1 MGFRDS
7 VPSRSRGEESHRRSH
22 RHRSRSPH
30 ESKSRNS
37 RRHGRSRSSSRDGGH
52 RERRR
57 RRSFDSDH
65 SAERTTSKRHAKERR
80 SSPHDRHR
88 DRDRNTSPRTANVK
102 RYERDASLLERSD
115 STSSASATKP
125 IAVEADERGK
135 ISPRGEHVK
144 AADTSDAAATSA
156 KSQAPAKDTAKLDR
170 LARFKKLA
178 EEKKMRSAQANGVN
192 TTKVVSV
199 KLTGVKPKKVTKNA
213 LESFFQG
220 PAEVQASESVVADP
234 DSGGVDP
241 LDFYMANIMKESAEE
256 LKQVQIAPIIQED
269 VNSVSEE
276 GKSVTLEEIMAMTNG
291 AEATADDNQ
300 EEEFLEKLRRKTK
313 KDSKL
318 QGGEE
323 HVISSDDENAE
334 AAAKVDY
341 SDMFK
346 GTTRSRI
353 EMPKVDHSTIDYK
366 PFKKNFY
373 VQISAITAMKDHE
386 VDALRKANGNIRVR
400 GKQCPRPIYNF
411 SQCGLPDP
419 ILALL
424 QRRNYEK
431 PFPIQMQ
438 CIPAL
443 MCGRDVLAIAETGS
457 GKTLAYLLP
466 AIRHALDQPKLREND
481 GMIVLIIAPTRE
493 LANQI
498 GVECSKLSKLVG
510 LRTKAVYGGAP
521 IGEQLN
527 ALKRG
532 AEIVCGTPGRLIEVL
547 TISNGKVTN
556 LRRVTFV
563 VIDEA
568 DRMFD
573 LGFSPQI
580 SAIVDN
586 VRPDRQTALFS
597 ATFPPTIEAL
607 AKKILTKPL
616 QIVVGES
623 GKSASQVDQHVMVL
637 HEGQKIFALLK
648 LLGEWHEH
656 GSIIIF
662 VNRQVDADNMFAELI
677 KHGYECA
684 VLHGGQDQTD
694 REFTLQDFRDGTKGI
709 LIATSIA
716 ARGIDVK
723 SVVLVINYA
732 TPDHIEDYVHR
743 VGRTGRAGNI
753 GTSYTF
759 ITPEEGAKSHDIIKA
774 LKASNQEVPVEL
786 QDLAQAHLATL
797 DGRHKVRFGGG
808 FGGRGFKFTDAE
820 KSRQQQERQ
829 YAHRALGFNND
840 FDEEEEAA
848 LIENATGAGGIAKTT
863 TSALPATVAQ
873 PGAKD
878 PNNPFDKSTV
888 TVGSSRRSEHV
899 TQRAPEP
906 MIKGLTCAG
915 YIDASTGYAHD
926 EFDIN
931 SYPEIVRLR
940 ITNKEVL
947 TYVMEQTGV
956 TLQVKGRYI
965 PVDMATRNLSM
976 LGGTKGLYIEISG
989 PSVVSVQAALSEL
1002 RKVVQAAAAPQYG
1015 QQGMQKMTGRYS
1027 VL

>member
-1 MGFRDS
+1 MGFRGS
-7 VPSRSRGEESHRRSH
+7 LYERSRGDDGRGRSH

-30 ESKSRNS
+30 EAKSRHS
-37 RRHGRSRSSSRDGGH
+37 RRHGRSRSPSIDG
-52 RERRR
+52 
-57 RRSFDSDH
+57 
-65 SAERTTSKRHAKERR
+65 
-80 SSPHDRHR
+80 RHR
-88 DRDRNTSPRTANVK
+88 DRRRKHSLHSDVSGDEEVSK
-102 RYERDASLLERSD
+102 RYRSRSRDHHKDRRKSSERRHSKRDARDDADAALRDGRSAESTKYPAEQDERTHSD
-115 STSSASATKP
+115 RQTQHTVETATDASAQKQLP
-125 IAVEADERGK
+125 DK
-135 ISPRGEHVK
+135 
-144 AADTSDAAATSA
+144 DA
-156 KSQAPAKDTAKLDR
+156 AKLDR

-178 EEKKMRSAQANGVN
+178 EEKKLRASMTNGGGA
-192 TTKVVSV
+192 TKILSL
-199 KLTGVKPKKVTKNA
+199 KLGAAKSKKVENNA
-213 LESFFQG
+213 LESFFQ
-220 PAEVQASESVVADP
+220 VQTEAQGKEDAQDSADAG
-234 DSGGVDP
+234 DVDP
-241 LDFYMANIMKESAEE
+241 LDLYMTNILKESEEE
-256 LKQVQIAPIIQED
+256 LKHVQLAPILDPNSSISSD
-269 VNSVSEE
+269 V
-276 GKSVTLEEIMAMTNG
+276 GKSVTLEEIMAMSNEP
-291 AEATADDNQ
+291 EAAGEDC
-300 EEEFLEKLRRKTK
+300 EEEFLSQLRRKTK
-313 KDSKL
+313 RDSK
-318 QGGEE
+318 QHDGDDG
-323 HVISSDDENAE
+323 VISSDDEKPE
-334 AAAKVDY
+334 RTQTVDY
-341 SDMFK
+341 SEMFK
-346 GTTRSRI
+346 GSTRSRI
-353 EMPKVDHSTIDYK
+353 EMPKVDHSTIDYP

-373 VQISAITAMKDHE
+373 VQISAITAMKEHE
-386 VDALRKANGNIRVR
+386 VDAFRKANGNIRVR

-424 QRRNYEK
+424 QHRNYEK

-466 AIRHALDQPKLREND
+466 AIRHVLYQPKLREND

-493 LANQI
+493 LASQI
-498 GVECSKLSKLVG
+498 GAESSKLSKLVG

-580 SAIVDN
+580 SAIIDN

-616 QIVVGES
+616 QVVVGES

-637 HEGQKIFALLK
+637 RENQKIYALLK

-774 LKASNQEVPVEL
+774 LKASNQEVPMDL
-786 QDLAQAHLATL
+786 QHLAEAHLATL
-797 DGRHKVRFGGG
+797 DGKHKVRIGGG

-829 YAHRALGFNND
+829 YACKALGFNND
-840 FDEEEEAA
+840 MDEEEEAA
-848 LIENATGAGGIAKTT
+848 LAENATGGIANIKTSSGGLQSSLT
-863 TSALPATVAQ
+863 QTQQKET
-873 PGAKD
+873 
-878 PNNPFDKSTV
+878 NPFDKPIIT
-888 TVGSSRRSEHV
+888 RE
-899 TQRAPEP
+899 PEP

-915 YIDASTGYAHD
+915 YIDANTGYAHD

-931 SYPEIVRLR
+931 SFPELVRHR

-947 TYVMEQTGV
+947 SYVMEQAGV

-965 PVDMATRNLSM
+965 PVETATRNLNV

-989 PSVVSVQAALSEL
+989 PSVVSVQSALSEL
-1002 RKVVQAAAAPQYG
+1002 RKIVQSAAIPQYG
-1015 QQGMQKMTGRYS
+1015 QPVMQKMTGRYS

>member
-1 MGFRDS
+1 MN
-7 VPSRSRGEESHRRSH
+7 
-22 RHRSRSPH
+22 H
-30 ESKSRNS
+30 EDK
-37 RRHGRSRSSSRDGGH
+37 GRSAS
-52 RERRR
+52 E
-57 RRSFDSDH
+57 
-65 SAERTTSKRHAKERR
+65 AK
-80 SSPHDRHR
+80 
-88 DRDRNTSPRTANVK
+88 
-102 RYERDASLLERSD
+102 L
-115 STSSASATKP
+115 
-125 IAVEADERGK
+125 AVEA
-135 ISPRGEHVK
+135 K
-144 AADTSDAAATSA
+144 AASTLEAADKANDDVSPSKKQT
-156 KSQAPAKDTAKLDR
+156 PAKDMTKLDR

-178 EEKKMRSAQANGVN
+178 EEKKV
-192 TTKVVSV
+192 TTVKAAGDAAPKTVTLKIEPAKAKKVVI
-199 KLTGVKPKKVTKNA
+199 NA
-213 LESFFQG
+213 LGSFFQSA
-220 PAEVQASESVVADP
+220 AETQSNEQPEAVTDTN
-234 DSGGVDP
+234 GVDP
-241 LDFYMANIMKESAEE
+241 LDFYMETIMKESAEE
-256 LKQVQIAPIIQED
+256 LSQIQFEPVIETEVDDTAD
-269 VNSVSEE
+269 V
-276 GKSVTLEEIMAMTNG
+276 GKAVTLEEIMAMAEEDTQAPNG
-291 AEATADDNQ
+291 VEN
-300 EEEFLEKLRRKTK
+300 EEEFVAKLKRKTIKDVKKQNGEDGGISSDEEKPEKLRT
-313 KDSKL
+313 
-318 QGGEE
+318 
-323 HVISSDDENAE
+323 A
-334 AAAKVDY
+334 DY
-341 SDMFK
+341 SELLNK
-346 GTTRSRI
+346 QNTRSRI
-353 EMPKVDHSTIDYK
+353 EMPKVDHSTINYQ

-373 VQISAITAMKDHE
+373 VQVSVITAMKEHE
-386 VDALRKANGNIRVR
+386 VDAFRKANGNIRVR
-400 GKQCPRPIYNF
+400 GKNCPRPISNF

-424 QRRNYEK
+424 QHRNYEK

-493 LANQI
+493 LASQI
-498 GVECSKLSKLVG
+498 GSESSKIGKLVG
-510 LRTKAVYGGAP
+510 LRTKAVYGGTP

-532 AEIVCGTPGRLIEVL
+532 VEIVCGTPGRLIEVL

-616 QIVVGES
+616 QVVVGQT

-637 HEGQKIFALLK
+637 TENQKIYTLLK

-662 VNRQVDADNMFAELI
+662 VNRQMDADNMFTELL
-677 KHGYECA
+677 KYGYECA

-709 LIATSIA
+709 LIATSVA
-716 ARGIDVK
+716 ARGIDVT
-723 SVVLVINYA
+723 SVVLVVNYA

-759 ITPEEGAKSHDIIKA
+759 ITPDEANKSHDIIKA
-774 LKASNQEVPVEL
+774 LKASNQDVPTEL
-786 QDLAQAHLATL
+786 QDLANSHLASL
-797 DGRHKVRFGGG
+797 DGKHKVRLGGG

-829 YAHRALGFNND
+829 YARMALGFNPD
-840 FDEEEEAA
+840 VDEEEESA
-848 LIENATGAGGIAKTT
+848 LAENATGGIVGTKTVTT
-863 TSALPATVAQ
+863 TVQAPIAT
-873 PGAKD
+873 GATKES
-878 PNNPFDKSTV
+878 NNPFDKPITV
-888 TVGSSRRSEHV
+888 RE
-899 TQRAPEP
+899 PEP

-915 YIDASTGYAHD
+915 YIDPNTGYTHD
-926 EFDIN
+926 EFGIN
-931 SYPEIVRLR
+931 SYPEIVRMKV
-940 ITNKEVL
+940 TNKEVL
-947 TYVMEQTGV
+947 SYVMEQTGV

-965 PVDMATRNLSM
+965 PVDMATRALNM
-976 LGGTKGLYIEISG
+976 AGGTKGLYIEIVG
-989 PSVVSVQAALSEL
+989 PSVVSVQSALSEL
-1002 RKVVQAAAAPQYG
+1002 RKLVQAASVTPHSQPTVQKAP
-1015 QQGMQKMTGRYS
+1015 GRYS

>member
-1 MGFRDS
+1 MS
-7 VPSRSRGEESHRRSH
+7 PRSAH
-22 RHRSRSPH
+22 
-30 ESKSRNS
+30 N
-37 RRHGRSRSSSRDGGH
+37 SSSMNRL
-52 RERRR
+52 
-57 RRSFDSDH
+57 DS
-65 SAERTTSKRHAKERR
+65 
-80 SSPHDRHR
+80 
-88 DRDRNTSPRTANVK
+88 
-102 RYERDASLLERSD
+102 
-115 STSSASATKP
+115 SSAAPEVRLPGDKKDSAT
-125 IAVEADERGK
+125 VTRGN
-135 ISPRGEHVK
+135 PPAK
-144 AADTSDAAATSA
+144 AASESL
-156 KSQAPAKDTAKLDR
+156 SAPAKAPQVSPRDAAKLDR

-178 EEKKMRSAQANGVN
+178 EEKKLQAATSTAPSSA
-192 TTKVVSV
+192 KIVSL
-199 KLTGVKPKKVTKNA
+199 KIASVKPKKVVLNA
-213 LESFFQG
+213 FGNFFHAQAEPQESEQ
-220 PAEVQASESVVADP
+220 PTAETD
-234 DSGGVDP
+234 DNGVDP
-241 LDFYMANIMKESAEE
+241 LDSYMETILKESEVE
-256 LKQVQIAPIIQED
+256 LNQVQLAPVVDQGVD
-269 VNSVSEE
+269 VAADV
-276 GKSVTLEEIMAMTNG
+276 GKSVTLEDIMAMTNDC
-291 AEATADDNQ
+291 EVADAHE
-300 EEEFLEKLRRKTK
+300 EEEFLAKLRRKTR
-313 KDSKL
+313 KDSAK
-318 QGGEE
+318 QNGEDA
-323 HVISSDDENAE
+323 ISSDDEKPE
-334 AAAKVDY
+334 VKPTVVY
-341 SDMFK
+341 SELLQRSN
-346 GTTRSRI
+346 TRSRI
-353 EMPKVDHSTIDYK
+353 EMPKVDHSTIEYA
-366 PFKKNFY
+366 PFRKNFY
-373 VQISAITAMKDHE
+373 VQVSVITAMKEHE
-386 VDALRKANGNIRVR
+386 VDAFRKANGNIRIR
-400 GKQCPRPIYNF
+400 GKHCPRPIFNF

-419 ILALL
+419 ILSLL
-424 QRRNYEK
+424 QHRNYEK

-493 LANQI
+493 LASQI
-498 GVECSKLSKLVG
+498 GSESSKLGKLVG
-510 LRTKAVYGGAP
+510 LRTKAVYGGAS

-532 AEIVCGTPGRLIEVL
+532 VEIVCGTPGRLIEVL

-580 SAIVDN
+580 AAIIDN

-597 ATFPPTIEAL
+597 ATFPPSIEAL

-616 QIVVGES
+616 QVVVGEC

-637 HEGQKIFALLK
+637 PENQKMFALLK

-662 VNRQVDADNMFAELI
+662 VNRQIDADNMFAELL

-716 ARGIDVK
+716 ARGIDVT
-723 SVVLVINYA
+723 SVVLVVNYA

-743 VGRTGRAGNI
+743 VGRTGRAGNV

-759 ITPEEGAKSHDIIKA
+759 ITPDEAVKSHDIIKA
-774 LKASNQEVPVEL
+774 LKASNQDVPLEL
-786 QDLAQAHLATL
+786 QELAQAHLATL
-797 DGRHKVRFGGG
+797 GGKHKVRFGGG
-808 FGGRGFKFTDAE
+808 FGGRGFKFTDSE

-829 YAHRALGFNND
+829 YACRALGFNND
-840 FDEEEEAA
+840 LDEEEEAA
-848 LIENATGAGGIAKTT
+848 LAENATGAIGATKTAQGG
-863 TSALPATVAQ
+863 LQ
-873 PGAKD
+873 PSSSKES
-878 PNNPFDKSTV
+878 NNPFDKAMV
-888 TVGSSRRSEHV
+888 TRE
-899 TQRAPEP
+899 PEP

-915 YIDASTGYAHD
+915 YIDPTTGYTHD
-926 EFDIN
+926 EFGIN
-931 SYPEIVRLR
+931 SYSEVVRMK

-947 TYVMEQTGV
+947 SYVMEQTGV

-965 PVDMATRNLSM
+965 PVEMATRSLNVM
-976 LGGTKGLYIEISG
+976 GGTKGLYIEIVG

-1002 RKVVQAAAAPQYG
+1002 RKIVQAASIAPQV
-1015 QQGMQKMTGRYS
+1015 QSTVTKVTGRYS

>member
-1 MGFRDS
+1 M
-7 VPSRSRGEESHRRSH
+7 RSREEDYRRKSHRR
-22 RHRSRSPH
+22 RSRSPYDDRH
-30 ESKSRNS
+30 KHS
-37 RRHGRSRSSSRDGGH
+37 RRRSVSRSSEREEYRKDKHGRRHLDSVDSSTAKRYSRSHRSTSRD
-52 RERRR
+52 RYKRKERSSSSHDRR
-57 RRSFDSDH
+57 D
-65 SAERTTSKRHAKERR
+65 KRHDSHASRDERKNALHLTAPT
-80 SSPHDRHR
+80 SSKADDPRH
-88 DRDRNTSPRTANVK
+88 K
-102 RYERDASLLERSD
+102 
-115 STSSASATKP
+115 STSSN
-125 IAVEADERGK
+125 
-135 ISPRGEHVK
+135 
-144 AADTSDAAATSA
+144 ADTGKTNPQTS
-156 KSQAPAKDTAKLDR
+156 KEPAVVTKLDR

-178 EEKKMRSAQANGVN
+178 EEKKLQAKQTGITSEASKGV
-192 TTKVVSV
+192 TL
-199 KLTGVKPKKVTKNA
+199 KLSESKYKKVETKA
-213 LESFFQG
+213 LESIFHDTNDTLDNEKNPLDTSDIG
-220 PAEVQASESVVADP
+220 D
-234 DSGGVDP
+234 VDP
-241 LDFYMANIMKESAEE
+241 LEFYMQNILKESE
-256 LKQVQIAPIIQED
+256 KDIQQVQLDPIIDPNAIDHSD
-269 VNSVSEE
+269 V
-276 GKSVTLEEIMAMTNG
+276 GKSVTLDEIMAMSH
-291 AEATADDNQ
+291 
-300 EEEFLEKLRRKTK
+300 EEEQTDEQQEKEFVSVLRRKTRKDVK
-313 KDSKL
+313 KEGHDD
-318 QGGEE
+318 G
-323 HVISSDDENAE
+323 VISSDEDKPEPNSN
-334 AAAKVDY
+334 VDY
-341 SDMFK
+341 SELFK

-353 EMPKVDHSTIDYK
+353 EMPKVDHSTIDYQ

-373 VQISAITAMKDHE
+373 VQISAITAMKEHE
-386 VDALRKANGNIRVR
+386 VEAFRKANGNIRVR
-400 GKQCPRPIYNF
+400 GKYCPRPIYNF

-419 ILALL
+419 ILSLL

-457 GKTLAYLLP
+457 GKTMAYLLP
-466 AIRHALDQPKLREND
+466 AIRHVLYQPKLRENE

-493 LANQI
+493 LASQI
-498 GVECSKLSKLVG
+498 GVESSKLCKLVG
-510 LRTKAVYGGAP
+510 IRTKAVYGGSP

-532 AEIVCGTPGRLIEVL
+532 VEIVCGTPGRLIEVL

-586 VRPDRQTALFS
+586 IRPDRQTALFS

-616 QIVVGES
+616 QIIVGES

-637 HEGQKIFALLK
+637 PERQKMYALLK

-656 GSIIIF
+656 GSIIVF
-662 VNRQVDADNMFAELI
+662 VNRQLDADSMYAELI
-677 KHGYECA
+677 KHGYDCA

-723 SVVLVINYA
+723 NVVLVINYA

-774 LKASNQEVPVEL
+774 MKASNQVVPIEL
-786 QDLAQAHLATL
+786 QELAEMHLATL
-797 DGRHKVRFGGG
+797 DGRQKVRLGGG

-829 YAHRALGFNND
+829 LACRALGFNNEI
-840 FDEEEEAA
+840 DEEEEAA
-848 LIENATGAGGIAKTT
+848 LTENVSGMPSIKPTNPLQA
-863 TSALPATVAQ
+863 PTVQTAS
-873 PGAKD
+873 KD
-878 PNNPFDKSTV
+878 TKNPFEKPIV
-888 TVGSSRRSEHV
+888 TRE
-899 TQRAPEP
+899 PEP

-915 YIDASTGYAHD
+915 YIDANTGYAHD

-931 SYPEIVRLR
+931 SYPEIVRQR

-947 TYVMEQTGV
+947 SYVMEQTGV
-956 TLQVKGRYI
+956 TLQIKGRYI
-965 PVDMATRNLSM
+965 PVDQATRNLNVA
-976 LGGTKGLYIEISG
+976 GGTKGLYVEISG
-989 PSVVSVQAALSEL
+989 PSVVSVQSALSEL
-1002 RKVVQAAAAPQYG
+1002 RKIVQTAAVPQYG
-1015 QQGMQKMTGRYS
+1015 QPALQKMPGRYS